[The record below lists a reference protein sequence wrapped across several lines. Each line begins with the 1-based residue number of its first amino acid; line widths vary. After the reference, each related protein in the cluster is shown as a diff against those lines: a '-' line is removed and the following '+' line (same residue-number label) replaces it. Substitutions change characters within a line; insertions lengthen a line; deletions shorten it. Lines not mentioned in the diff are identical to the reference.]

1 MVRHKV
7 NMDSI
12 KAGQEELAY
21 SGGRNY
27 HKLVDG
33 KNVIRVLPPYSEAGR
48 FYKIIGTH
56 RATWAGDKVTCPNIT
71 FGRKDCPICK
81 RGEKLAKAYGKDAAK
96 AYLPKKT
103 ALINV
108 LDMQKADG
116 VVRVLECAPTII
128 NPILN
133 YMSEVES
140 DELVDPEE
148 GQNVTILK
156 KKKGKKTEY
165 EIIVRPKPYD
175 LKANN
180 YDIDAILESLYNL
193 DDFPRESNSDD
204 LYEMLDEIQEAA
216 ERGGDDDDERPR
228 GGKRSSRR
236 DDDDDD
242 ERPAKRSSRRD
253 DDEDEERPA
262 KASKR
267 RAEEDDE
274 EEERPRKASRPPA
287 RAEAED
293 DDPTEVDEE
302 EEPEE
307 EEEERPRAAAKPA
320 AKAAATKKPAKAA
333 PPPEPEEEEEE
344 PEEEEEEERPAK
356 AKGKPAAAAKPAAKP
371 AKKAAKGSVV
381 DDDDAPTSDDLD
393 GLDDP
398 TMDDPEIPFAK

>member
-7 NMDSI
+7 NMESI
-12 KAGQEELAY
+12 KEGQEELAY
-21 SGGRNY
+21 TGGRNY

-33 KNVIRVLPPYSEAGR
+33 KNVLRVLPPYSDAGR

-96 AYLPKKT
+96 VYLPKKT

-180 YDIDAILESLYNL
+180 YDIDAILESLSNL
-193 DDFPRESNSDD
+193 DDFPRESSSDD

-216 ERGGDDDDERPR
+216 ERGGDDDEDRPR
-228 GGKRSSRR
+228 GSKRSASRR
-236 DDDDDD
+236 DDDDEEERPKTKRRDDDEEEERPSKAKSRDEDEDD

-253 DDEDEERPA
+253 DDEDEPKPA
-262 KASKR
+262 
-267 RAEEDDE
+267 
-274 EEERPRKASRPPA
+274 PNA
-287 RAEAED
+287 RAAPVEHD
-293 DDPTEVDEE
+293 
-302 EEPEE
+302 EPEE
-307 EEEERPRAAAKPA
+307 EEEEEEPVRKPA
-320 AKAAATKKPAKAA
+320 AKAAATTKKPVKAA
-333 PPPEPEEEEEE
+333 EPEEDEPEEEEE
-344 PEEEEEEERPAK
+344 PAPR
-356 AKGKPAAAAKPAAKP
+356 KGKPAPAVKPAGKAAAAAP
-371 AKKAAKGSVV
+371 GKKAKSVV
-381 DDDDAPTSDDLD
+381 DDEAAPTSDDLD

-398 TMDDPEIPFAK
+398 VMDEIPFG